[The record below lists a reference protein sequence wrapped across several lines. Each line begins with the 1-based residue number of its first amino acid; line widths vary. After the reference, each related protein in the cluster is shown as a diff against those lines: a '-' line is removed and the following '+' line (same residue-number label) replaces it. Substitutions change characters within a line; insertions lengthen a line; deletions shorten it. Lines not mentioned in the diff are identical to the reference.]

1 VAIEKL
7 LIEEGADSK
16 VQGECHENSL
26 QAGSS
31 KGHEEIVKL
40 PMDKLV

>member
-7 LIEEGADSK
+7 LIEKGADSK
-16 VQGECHENSL
+16 VQGGCHENPL
-26 QAGSS
+26 QAASS

-40 PMDKLV
+40 PMDKVV